1 MENHSVWSEIHMP
14 EFSRLQGELRTD
26 VLVVGGGIAGLLT
39 AYELTKNGIDCAV
52 VERYRICRGTTAGT
66 TAKITFQHG
75 LIYRETAARYGLDT
89 ARRYLKANMNAFR
102 KLVETAQ
109 KIDCDLKKEDSYI
122 YSRNDRH
129 ALELEKFVLEKLN
142 FPAEFIEP
150 SELTAL
156 PFATAGAVKFPN
168 QAAFDLLKFLAAI
181 ASKIKIYENT
191 HVLDI
196 RKNTA
201 YCNGAVIHAKKF
213 VIASHFPFI
222 DRVGGYFL
230 KMYQS
235 RSSVIALENTTQP
248 NGMYMDENVNGLSFR
263 TYKDLLLIG
272 GGAHRTGEPCRLSE
286 LREFAEKNYPKAV
299 LKYSW
304 SAQDCITLDKIPYIG
319 QYSMFTPDLYVA
331 TGFNKWGITSS
342 MAAATLL
349 TELILKGESEFS
361 DVFDPSRSMV
371 KKQLMINGLNAAK
384 DLIAVNTPRCPHMG
398 CALKRNRAEHS
409 WDCPCHG
416 SRFSANGK
424 LLEGPANTDAQ

>member
-1 MENHSVWSEIHMP
+1 MENHSVWSEVHTP
-14 EFSRLQGELRTD
+14 EFSRLRGELRTD
-26 VLVVGGGIAGLLT
+26 VLIIGGGIAGLLT
-39 AYELTKNGIDCAV
+39 AYELTKNGVDCAV

-75 LIYRETAARYGLDT
+75 LIYRDIAARYGLDT
-89 ARRYLKANMNAFR
+89 ARRYLKANMNAF
-102 KLVETAQ
+102 KKIVELAQ
-109 KIDCDLKKEDSYI
+109 NIDCDLKKEDNYI
-122 YSRNDRH
+122 YSRNNRP

-142 FPAEFIEP
+142 FPAKFVENT
-150 SELTAL
+150 ELTEL
-156 PFATAGAVKFPN
+156 PFATVGALKFPN
-168 QAAFDLLKFLAAI
+168 QAAFNPLKFLGAI
-181 ASKIKIYENT
+181 APKIKIYENT
-191 HVLDI
+191 NVLDI
-196 RKNTA
+196 SGNTA
-201 YCNGAVIHAKKF
+201 HCDGAVIYAKKF
-213 VIASHFPFI
+213 VVASHFPFI

-248 NGMYMDENVNGLSFR
+248 NGMYMDEDTNGLSFR
-263 TYKDLLLIG
+263 NYGNLLLIG
-272 GGAHRTGEPCRLSE
+272 GGAHRTGEPCRLGE
-286 LREFAEKNYPKAV
+286 LREFAEEHYPKSV

-319 QYSMFTPDLYVA
+319 QYSMFTPNLYVA

-384 DLIAVNTPRCPHMG
+384 DLISINAPRCPHMG
-398 CALKRNRAEHS
+398 CVLKRNRSEHS

-416 SRFSANGK
+416 SRFSAKGK
-424 LLEGPANTDAQ
+424 LLEGPANRDAN